1 MDGDFSSIRIDG
13 GMFSPEFLQRVADAS
28 PELDGCSP
36 ADYSTAE
43 EGINNLRDHLNY
55 LWTRS
60 IAVWDRFGP
69 SENEELPAARVK
81 GFIQRLMRDIGLE
94 LTSLP
99 KHDSSGERPQL
110 ALSLIHI

>member
-43 EGINNLRDHLNY
+43 KGINNLRDYLNQ
-55 LWTRS
+55 LNRS
-60 IAVWDRFGP
+60 ITVWNQFGP
-69 SENEELPAARVK
+69 SERRNPAARVK
-81 GFIQRLMRDIGLE
+81 GFHSTLNAR
-94 LTSLP
+94 
-99 KHDSSGERPQL
+99 HWN
-110 ALSLIHI
+110 